1 MEKHRRLLFV
11 VGSMGGGG
19 AERVASI
26 FANELS
32 RKGFD
37 ITIAMILDN
46 TVYYDIDPSVKLVDL
61 TRKSHPYLL
70 NLSYWISKI
79 KQLHKKMHFDVAI
92 SFFLKGSPLLFEALK
107 KTDVKM
113 LARES
118 EDPLNSKRGLITK
131 ALLNHYLAKMHAVI
145 FQSEYQRK
153 CFSKKIQ
160 EKGYIIHNPVSVPE
174 GEIIEFSKRS
184 NVIVDVGRLI
194 PGKRHDLILR
204 AFAGFLS
211 KNPDYILNIYGDGI
225 EKENLSNLIKELK
238 LDNHAFLKGT
248 SKNLHYDIAKSK
260 IFVLASDFEGQ
271 PNALIEA
278 MALGIPVISS
288 RWNGVEDFVQNNI
301 NGLVFEKGDLES
313 LIKSFE
319 TITRETDLS
328 QSFVE
333 KANQTRKNFSLETI
347 IDKWLKLF

>member
-1 MEKHRRLLFV
+1 
-11 VGSMGGGG
+11 
-19 AERVASI
+19 
-26 FANELS
+26 
-32 RKGFD
+32 
-37 ITIAMILDN
+37 
-46 TVYYDIDPSVKLVDL
+46 
-61 TRKSHPYLL
+61 
-70 NLSYWISKI
+70 
-79 KQLHKKMHFDVAI
+79 MHFDVAI

-333 KANQTRKNFSLETI
+333 KANQTRKIFSLETI